1 MTFRTTSISMIA
13 ALAVT
18 GGTALAQS
26 GGNQSFCEAGYVAVD
41 GDSDGM
47 VNQDELA
54 KATELEFSDLD
65 ANGDGM
71 ISQDEY
77 MDCRTGW
84 LPDPAT
90 EEALSEEDVTVLDQN
105 KDGEV
110 DQGEYMEAADQQY
123 MARWSETGT
132 GKEVRDADFAPATPK
147 GEGGVGGDAQTDAAS
162 NPEGGNP
169 SDMEAA
175 ASKSAESGIQNK
187 TENNVQDAASGNS
200 AEGYKATGNQG
211 EGGQPQGLF
220 LRRIIFV
227 PAGDARGPG
236 DMSHDE
242 IAKRSAQKFLLL
254 DTDGNKV
261 IAPEDSAEAKAANA
275 IVNQTINQQFNRAD
289 ADRSGD
295 ISREE
300 YAADAQARW
309 EEARSRAE
317 SQNAQSDAGAP
328 VVYFHYPHPM

>member
-26 GGNQSFCEAGYVAVD
+26 GGNQSFCEAGYVAAD

-84 LPDPAT
+84 MPDPAT
-90 EEALSEEDVTVLDQN
+90 EDTLSQEEVTVLDRN
-105 KDGEV
+105 KDGKV
-110 DQGEYMEAADQQY
+110 DQGEYMDAANQEY

-132 GKEVRDADFAPATPK
+132 GKEVRDADMAPATPEN
-147 GEGGVGGDAQTDAAS
+147 EGGVGGDAQTEAAS
-162 NPEGGNP
+162 NPEGGNQ
-169 SDMEAA
+169 SDTQSNAQSGNTQSDTQ
-175 ASKSAESGIQNK
+175 ASASGTSAES
-187 TENNVQDAASGNS
+187 D
-200 AEGYKATGNQG
+200 KATGSQG
-211 EGGQPQGLF
+211 EGGQPQGLI

-227 PAGDARGPG
+227 PAGDARSPG
-236 DMSHDE
+236 DMSHGE

-275 IVNQTINQQFNRAD
+275 ILNQTINQQFSRAD
-289 ADRSGD
+289 ADKSGD

-309 EEARSRAE
+309 EQARSRAE
-317 SQNAQSDAGAP
+317 SQSAQNEAGAP